1 MIMEASY
8 FELVDAPGYLDAF
21 PVLADREV
29 IGKGEFSVVYAGD
42 SPTTVLKLTCDTA
55 YVQFI
60 RQNAG
65 KPGLPATFKLLGKM
79 QCRDHG
85 TIYLI
90 EIPRLSVVLDE
101 TMMLERDAVIAAIT
115 YSVAKSERFN
125 GIIPCQECHAGALQE
140 LSMCGVFSYA
150 IRQALAAIARFMR
163 KTKHDVLVDLRNPDN
178 FMTDGKSLI
187 ITDPLLMVN

>member
-1 MIMEASY
+1 MEASY
-8 FELVDAPGYLDAF
+8 FELEDAPGYLDAF
-21 PVLADREV
+21 PVLADKEV
-29 IGKGEFSVVYAGD
+29 IGKGEFSVVYDGTRPD
-42 SPTTVLKLTCDTA
+42 TVLKLTCDAA

-60 RQNAG
+60 KQSAG
-65 KPGLPATFKLLGKM
+65 RPGLPAFVRQIGTMK
-79 QCRDHG
+79 CRDHG
-85 TIYLI
+85 SIYLI
-90 EIPRLSVVLDE
+90 EIPRLHVVLDE

-125 GIIPCQECHAGALQE
+125 GIVPCQECHAGALQE